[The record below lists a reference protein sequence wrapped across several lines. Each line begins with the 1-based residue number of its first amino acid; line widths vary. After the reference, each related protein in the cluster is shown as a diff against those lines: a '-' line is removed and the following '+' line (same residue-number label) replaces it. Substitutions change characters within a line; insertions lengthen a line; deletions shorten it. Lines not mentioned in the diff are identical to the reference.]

1 MRISDWSSR
10 VLFRSCTCRGA
21 EPGEAVAG
29 LRECRIDL
37 DRRGDRAGAGEGE
50 RDMIVIRLG
59 LRRGIGVEAVA
70 LMGAGT
76 RPDRS
81 EEHPSALQSLM
92 RIWYA
97 VFCLKTQR
105 QPTEPK
111 SSSMRIQV
119 HLR

>member
-76 RPDRS
+76 LPDRAPRL
-81 EEHPSALQSLM
+81 HP
-92 RIWYA
+92 A
-97 VFCLKTQR
+97 VACDRAGDGAGEGIAIGRSYGRAPVRERVCQAG
-105 QPTEPK
+105 
-111 SSSMRIQV
+111 
-119 HLR
+119 

>member
-50 RDMIVIRLG
+50 RAMIVIRLG

-70 LMGAGT
+70 LMCAGP

-81 EEHPSALQSLM
+81 AGRRGGTGWVSPGRPRGATAPSTK
-92 RIWYA
+92 
-97 VFCLKTQR
+97 KTTR
-105 QPTEPK
+105 
-111 SSSMRIQV
+111 
-119 HLR
+119 